1 MDLKDLTDKE
11 LNIKLWDAVEMQCG
25 WLIRAIK
32 NEMSRRV
39 KEA

>member
-11 LNIKLWDAVEMQCG
+11 LNIKLWDAVEIQNG

-32 NEMSRRV
+32 NEMSRRYR
-39 KEA
+39 EA